1 MYDKRKIRVLAME
14 AARTLWGLS
23 GGETV
28 CVNAAE
34 EELQRLKPL
43 GFQAVYVV
51 AKAATHKDSRVLTR
65 TVKPRPTKITRW
77 AKQTIKP
84 CSEMHCEITG
94 VGH

>member
-1 MYDKRKIRVLAME
+1 ME

-43 GFQAVYVV
+43 GFYALMSWPFEPV
-51 AKAATHKDSRVLTR
+51 TDGLS
-65 TVKPRPTKITRW
+65 
-77 AKQTIKP
+77 
-84 CSEMHCEITG
+84 G
-94 VGH
+94 